1 MKSQLNKRII
11 ERFSRQIVLKDIGI
25 LGQKKILSSRVL
37 IIGAGGLGSP
47 VAEFLSRAGIG
58 KLGIIDDDKVSLS
71 NLHRQSLY
79 NTSDIGK
86 FKVKV
91 AKDKINRINPNTKV
105 TIYKIRLCNN
115 NFKNIINNYD
125 YIVDGSDNFKTKF
138 LLNDFCLKF
147 KKVLVTG
154 AISKFDGHIFTF
166 DFKDKKIPCLRCF
179 FQDSDISDDLLN
191 CESEGILGTVAGIVG
206 TIQANE
212 VLKKI
217 LNIGKGLDGYIFILD
232 LLYLNF
238 RKVKLKKKKTVFV
251 NDKKNSCLV
260 FMYINFEHS
269 ILRCRRKILIFKKE

>member
-1 MKSQLNKRII
+1 MKSQLSKKII

-25 LGQKKILSSRVL
+25 LGQKKILSSKVL

-58 KLGIIDDDKVSLS
+58 SLGIVDDDRVSLS

-86 FKVKV
+86 FKVKI
-91 AKDKINRINPNTKV
+91 ARDKIKKINPNTKI
-105 TIYKIRLCNN
+105 TIYKIRLNN
-115 NFKNIINNYD
+115 ENFKKIINNYD
-125 YIVDGSDNFKTKF
+125 YIIDGSDNFTTKF

-166 DFKDKKIPCLRCF
+166 NFKDKRIPCLRCF
-179 FQDSDISDDLLN
+179 FQESNISDNLLS

-206 TIQANE
+206 IILANE

-217 LNIGKGLDGYIFILD
+217 LNIGTGLDGYIFILD
-232 LLYLNF
+232 LLHLNF
-238 RKVKLKKKKTVFV
+238 RKVKLKKR
-251 NDKKNSCLV
+251 KNCL
-260 FMYINFEHS
+260 
-269 ILRCRRKILIFKKE
+269 CR

>member
-1 MKSQLNKRII
+1 MKGQLNKKII
-11 ERFSRQIVLKDIGI
+11 ERYSRQIILKDIGI

-37 IIGAGGLGSP
+37 IVGVGGLGSP

-58 KLGIIDDDKVSLS
+58 SLGIVDDDKISLS

-86 FKVKV
+86 FKVKIT
-91 AKDKINRINPNTKV
+91 KDKIKKINPNTKV
-105 TIYKIRLCNN
+105 TIYKIRLTNN
-115 NFKNIINNYD
+115 NFKKIINDYD
-125 YIVDGSDNFKTKF
+125 YVVDGSDNFKTKF

-166 DFKDKKIPCLRCF
+166 NFKDKKIPCLRCF
-179 FQDSDISDDLLN
+179 FQESNISDDLLN

-217 LNIGKGLDGYIFILD
+217 LNIGIGLDGYIFILD
-232 LLYLNF
+232 LLHLNF
-238 RKVKLKKKKTVFV
+238 RKVKLKKR
-251 NDKKNSCLV
+251 KNC
-260 FMYINFEHS
+260 I
-269 ILRCRRKILIFKKE
+269 CK